1 MTVALAFESDDGS
14 RAIEM
19 QVQVQESDGV
29 RNEDCDLRVYY
40 DIARTV
46 DQIRRGGYKKIALQ
60 FPDSLLPDAS
70 QVQQELKDGLTGQ
83 WERVFI
89 LGDTSYGSC
98 CVDEVAAQHLVADCI
113 VHYGR
118 TCLSATTKIP
128 VIYVFGNAPI
138 EVNDC
143 VQQLSERIAS
153 VDVMKTLVLLYEP
166 RFHHASSA
174 VFEGLK
180 EKFAERKL
188 VFGTMKTLYD
198 PTKKLQEIESSKADE
213 GSSVL
218 TIGGQEIVVD
228 TENVEITPETFTL
241 LYIGAESAHLT
252 SILMRYSSVECFSYN
267 PDLMS
272 TRKEGAT
279 VNRALMRRFFLV
291 QQAKE
296 AQIYG
301 ILMGT
306 LGVNKYLDVVH
317 GLQKL
322 IKKSGRKSYLFV
334 VGKVNVPKLANYAE
348 IDAFVLVACQQNT
361 LMDSKE
367 YYKPIVT
374 PYELQLALSP
384 SEEWDGQYKT
394 DFSEVIPAL
403 DQTAQSVEQ
412 AAVDGEDEAD
422 KPFFSLVS
430 GTYKTAS
437 HSTAVDREATTYALT
452 ASGEPDASGALQ
464 VKNER
469 TELTTYHSE
478 AADYLATREYQG
490 LDPRIGKTPAHAAVE
505 GSTAIDNYKRIGERI
520 AKDKGQDLSIV
531 LNAITSVMSSKG
543 DPRFIVLENSSGTG
557 KTQMAFN
564 LQTSGSCDVFY
575 LPCAKVGDDAQ
586 LVYKAFSKRT
596 VAFLGCI
603 NEAAEKLNEGS
614 VAEFYG
620 AKELRLYA
628 FIVAALRGDESF
640 RGLATSL
647 EVEQGFREKKI
658 KPFVFFLDEFAR
670 LGSSYAGDE
679 RKIVEKR
686 LRLVRNVFR
695 SFGIPV
701 ILSATNRIAR
711 KLVCFEKVLDR
722 RRRCSKKLLGDG
734 DGRVSKAMLLTQLE
748 WILQHSR
755 PLFAILAR
763 QYMTKNG
770 NFGTTPA
777 DRIRYLSDMT
787 AKLARVIRSLKERGR
802 PNEFF
807 YRVADTCTNLIDSH
821 FGCLEESEPFDLNL
835 GSCGLLKDE
844 ENWKCSGKFP
854 QLESDM
860 LLHLILMG
868 DHEMEEG

>member
-1 MTVALAFESDDGS
+1 MTVALTFESDDGS
-14 RAIEM
+14 RAIKM

-29 RNEDCDLRVYY
+29 RTEDCDLRSYY

-46 DQIRRGGYKKIALQ
+46 EQIRRGGYKKIALQ

-70 QVQQELKDGLTGQ
+70 QVQQELKNGLTGQ
-83 WERVFI
+83 WERVFV

-138 EVNDC
+138 EVTDC
-143 VQQLSERIAS
+143 VQQLSEHIAGM
-153 VDVMKTLVLLYEP
+153 DVMKTLVLLYEP
-166 RFHHASSA
+166 RFHHASNA

-188 VFGTMKTLYD
+188 VFGTMKTFYD
-198 PTKKLQEIESSKADE
+198 PSKKVEGVETSKADE
-213 GSSVL
+213 SSSVL

-228 TENVEITPETFTL
+228 AESVEITPETFAL

-252 SILMRYSSVECFSYN
+252 SILMRYSTVDCFSYN
-267 PDLMS
+267 PDMMS
-272 TRKEGAT
+272 TRKEGST

-306 LGVNKYLDVVH
+306 LGVNKYLDVVY

-322 IKKSGRKSYLFV
+322 IKQSGRKSYLFV
-334 VGKVNVPKLANYAE
+334 
-348 IDAFVLVACQQNT
+348 NT

-403 DQTAQSVEQ
+403 DQTAQSVERV
-412 AAVDGEDEAD
+412 AADGEGDDAD

-452 ASGEPDASGALQ
+452 ASGELDASGALL

-505 GSTAIDNYKRIGERI
+505 GSTG
-520 AKDKGQDLSIV
+520 
-531 LNAITSVMSSKG
+531 
-543 DPRFIVLENSSGTG
+543 
-557 KTQMAFN
+557 
-564 LQTSGSCDVFY
+564 
-575 LPCAKVGDDAQ
+575 
-586 LVYKAFSKRT
+586 
-596 VAFLGCI
+596 
-603 NEAAEKLNEGS
+603 
-614 VAEFYG
+614 
-620 AKELRLYA
+620 
-628 FIVAALRGDESF
+628 
-640 RGLATSL
+640 
-647 EVEQGFREKKI
+647 
-658 KPFVFFLDEFAR
+658 
-670 LGSSYAGDE
+670 
-679 RKIVEKR
+679 
-686 LRLVRNVFR
+686 
-695 SFGIPV
+695 
-701 ILSATNRIAR
+701 IAR
-711 KLVCFEKVLDR
+711 
-722 RRRCSKKLLGDG
+722 GY
-734 DGRVSKAMLLTQLE
+734 T
-748 WILQHSR
+748 
-755 PLFAILAR
+755 
-763 QYMTKNG
+763 
-770 NFGTTPA
+770 
-777 DRIRYLSDMT
+777 
-787 AKLARVIRSLKERGR
+787 
-802 PNEFF
+802 
-807 YRVADTCTNLIDSH
+807 
-821 FGCLEESEPFDLNL
+821 
-835 GSCGLLKDE
+835 
-844 ENWKCSGKFP
+844 
-854 QLESDM
+854 
-860 LLHLILMG
+860 
-868 DHEMEEG
+868 HETE